1 MASTDNPLYG
11 YVEEF
16 RTTAQFLKDM
26 SAQPY
31 DTAGGD
37 QWTVVFA
44 DFGHDLIVLGTLP
57 TPAEQEATAE
67 DLSIFLYD
75 NGMSSYQVTASD
87 AAAAEHIV
95 RSHFKAER
103 ADTEPWAHTGLIV
116 MPGTEIPPQ
125 H

>member
-1 MASTDNPLYG
+1 MASTDNPLYDC
-11 YVEEF
+11 VEEF
-16 RTTAQFLKDM
+16 RTTAQFLKNM

-31 DTAGGD
+31 NIAGGD

-57 TPAEQEATAE
+57 TPDEQEATAE

-75 NGMSSYQVTASD
+75 NGMSSYQVTASA
-87 AAAAEHIV
+87 AAAAEHLV

-103 ADTEPWAHTGLIV
+103 ADVEPWADTELIV
-116 MPGTEIPPQ
+116 TPGTELLPQ
-125 H
+125 L